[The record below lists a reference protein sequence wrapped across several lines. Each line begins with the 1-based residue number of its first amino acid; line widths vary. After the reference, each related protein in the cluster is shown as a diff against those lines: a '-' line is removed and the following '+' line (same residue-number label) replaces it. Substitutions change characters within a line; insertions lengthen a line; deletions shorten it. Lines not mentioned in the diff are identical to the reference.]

1 MNGFE
6 LLTGVVTLVVF
17 IYLIYTLIRAEDF

>member
-6 LLTGVVTLVVF
+6 LLTGVVTLIVF
-17 IYLIYTLIRAEDF
+17 IYLVYTLIRAEDF

>member
-17 IYLIYTLIRAEDF
+17 IYLVYTLIRAEDF

>member
-1 MNGFE
+1 MTAFE
-6 LLTGVVTLVVF
+6 LLTGVLTLAVF